1 MSNLALMEVQ
11 RALYNKLA
19 ADGVLMGM
27 VSGVYDIVP
36 QRTPLPY
43 IRIGDGDQK
52 VTPADALNVS
62 ECKLDL
68 HVWTD
73 VGGRKTALAIM
84 NRLHALIHLGT
95 LTLSGFQR
103 DLAFRTGDDV
113 AGGAGD
119 VSQWRV
125 DGAGHCGGGVNGDF
139 NKRRVEPFGRRWC
152 GAGNLHH
159 AARRADYAVRP
170 DTEIER

>member
-95 LTLSGFQR
+95 LTLSGFQLVTLR
-103 DLAFRTGDDV
+103 SEQATTSLVEQGTYLSGVLTVLVTV
-113 AGGAGD
+113 AE
-119 VSQWRV
+119 V
-125 DGAGHCGGGVNGDF
+125 
-139 NKRRVEPFGRRWC
+139 
-152 GAGNLHH
+152 
-159 AARRADYAVRP
+159 
-170 DTEIER
+170 